1 LALRAVVQTKVQAS
15 KSAHGQAHQV
25 GLLNLQPIHHTA
37 QVLPNARL
45 RIVSALRRHIR
56 RRIAACAVHNAAVAA
71 REEPDLRLPTAVIAR
86 KLVHKNQGS
95 AAAGFFIMQLNAIVR
110 GH

>member
-1 LALRAVVQTKVQAS
+1 MQTKVQAS

-37 QVLPNARL
+37 QVLPNALL
-45 RIVSALRRHIR
+45 RIVGPLCRHIR
-56 RRIAACAVHNAAVAA
+56 RRITACTVNNAAVAA
-71 REEPDLRLPTAVIAR
+71 REEPDLRLPTAVIPR
-86 KLVHKNQGS
+86 KLVHKYQGG
-95 AAAGFFIMQLNAIVR
+95 AAAGFFVMQLNAIVR